1 MPHDTA
7 TESSVIHDAR
17 ADAASRQSEDLRS
30 LEAGLDRLQTDEEQ
44 RPSRWRAFLTSVVP
58 PVLFVLL
65 LLLFWQLYVV
75 IAEPRPDR
83 VPSPAAVFGALAEA
97 WETGRLQLAVATS
110 LERGIVGFLIAIA
123 IGTPLGLLLA
133 EVRPLRRAVGPI
145 ISGLQV
151 LPSVAWVPAAIIWFG
166 LTDATVYFVILMG
179 AIPSI
184 VNGLIAGVDQVPPQ
198 LRRVGT
204 VLGATR
210 IQLATAVILPAA
222 LPGYLAGLKQGW
234 AFSWRSLMAAEIIA
248 TGGSIGFGLGS
259 MLQQSRE
266 LADLA
271 GVLATILV
279 ILFIGVLIE
288 LLFFGPLER
297 RMLRRRGL
305 MLSGG
310 AR

>member
-1 MPHDTA
+1 MPRDTTALVGTA
-7 TESSVIHDAR
+7 TGAE
-17 ADAASRQSEDLRS
+17 ASASDDLRS
-30 LEAGLDRLQTDEEQ
+30 LAAGLDRLQTDAEQ
-44 RPSRWRAFLTSVVP
+44 APSRWRRFAESVVP
-58 PVLFVLL
+58 PIVFVLL
-65 LLLFWQLYVV
+65 LLVVWQLYVV
-75 IAEPRPDR
+75 IAEPRPDK
-83 VPSPAAVFGALAEA
+83 VPSPLAVANALGAA
-97 WETGRLQLAVATS
+97 WDSGRLQEAVATS

-123 IGTPLGLLLA
+123 VGTPIGLLLA
-133 EVRPLRRAVGPI
+133 EVRPIRRAVGPI

-166 LTDATVYFVILMG
+166 LSDATVYFVILMG

-204 VLGATR
+204 VLGASR
-210 IQLATAVILPAA
+210 WQLATVVILPAA

-248 TGGSIGFGLGS
+248 TGGTIGFGLGS

-271 GVLATILV
+271 GVLGTIIVILV
-279 ILFIGVLIE
+279 IGVLIE
-288 LLFFGPLER
+288 LVFFGPLER

-305 MLSGG
+305 LVTAG